1 MSIQS
6 ETYSP
11 EHMRSEKEGWTKW
24 VIGTIALGIF
34 TFCVLIAVSPLIYW
48 ASETTFNQN
57 SWAEASAYLA
67 RIGEPNFIA
76 EAHNALWH
84 LHWKAGMTVAG
95 TSLLRPF
102 LDRKRVVSGKGV
114 SVRVVL
120 GSSCII
126 KQKKSTQKKK

>member
-34 TFCVLIAVSPLIYW
+34 TFCALIAVSPLIYW

-84 LHWKAGMTVAG
+84 LHWKAGMTVRSEEH
-95 TSLLRPF
+95 TSELRSEEHT
-102 LDRKRVVSGKGV
+102 LN
-114 SVRVVL
+114 
-120 GSSCII
+120 SSH
-126 KQKKSTQKKK
+126 

>member
-34 TFCVLIAVSPLIYW
+34 TFCALIAVSPLIYW

-84 LHWKAGMTVAG
+84 L
-95 TSLLRPF
+95 
-102 LDRKRVVSGKGV
+102 DRKSTRLNSITNAHLVC
-114 SVRVVL
+114 RL
-120 GSSCII
+120 LLE
-126 KQKKSTQKKK
+126 KKNNNNTQT

>member
-34 TFCVLIAVSPLIYW
+34 TFCALIAVSPLIYW

-76 EAHNALWH
+76 EAHNARSEEH
-84 LHWKAGMTVAG
+84 
-95 TSLLRPF
+95 TSELQSLMRISYAVFCLKTKNRQP
-102 LDRKRVVSGKGV
+102 RHYTHH
-114 SVRVVL
+114 VRH
-120 GSSCII
+120 I
-126 KQKKSTQKKK
+126 K

>member
-34 TFCVLIAVSPLIYW
+34 TFCALIAVSPLFYW
-48 ASETTFNQN
+48 ASATTFNQN

-67 RIGEPNFIA
+67 RIAEPYFIA
-76 EAHNALWH
+76 EPTNEIARAHVCTPSTHPPPVCTLL
-84 LHWKAGMTVAG
+84 LHQN
-95 TSLLRPF
+95 P
-102 LDRKRVVSGKGV
+102 
-114 SVRVVL
+114 
-120 GSSCII
+120 
-126 KQKKSTQKKK
+126 